1 MPVKPVEKKAGKND
15 MKKAQGGQDSYAQW
29 DEGRYDR
36 EGYGLP
42 FRSPVSED
50 SLPPVEEEDDKN
62 VVQSLDYKE
71 IVRSPRKHRDQSK

>member
-15 MKKAQGGQDSYAQW
+15 MDKAQGGQDSYAQW

-36 EGYGLP
+36 EGYGLGQ

-50 SLPPVEEEDDKN
+50 SIPKPAD
-62 VVQSLDYKE
+62 
-71 IVRSPRKHRDQSK
+71 PREGATKRIGRK